1 VKFKKTRGIRVYV
14 YMPTVYAPEPFDR
27 ANHLPTVREFVR
39 EALDIARI
47 KLRCRDLAR
56 GLAHLADAGAALAG
70 AGRKFS
76 AALLQEAAEYGQ
88 ILEEEVLAADYSPGE
103 WEVATRTWVQTVA
116 GDLPGEWD
124 RMEGLRVLLADD
136 LGDSPEVEAAH
147 AALDHAQCMVHTL
160 PLAER
165 LERRSRCRAGLK
177 DRAQLFYSAELRP
190 WWELL
195 VYEEEL
201 KKSS

>member
-1 VKFKKTRGIRVYV
+1 
-14 YMPTVYAPEPFDR
+14 MPTVYAPEPFDS
-27 ANHLPTVREFVR
+27 ANHLPTIRAFIR
-39 EALDIARI
+39 AALDFGRI
-47 KLRCRDLAR
+47 KLRERNLAR
-56 GLAHLADAGAALAG
+56 GLSFLADAGAALAG

-76 AALLQEAAEYGQ
+76 AALLQEQAEYGQ

-103 WEVATRTWVQTVA
+103 WEVATRTWVRWVTT
-116 GDLPGEWD
+116 GEYPGEWD
-124 RMEGLRVLLADD
+124 QMEGLRVLLAND

-190 WWELL
+190 WWEFLI
-195 VYEEEL
+195 YEEEL